1 MVEKRPLRDIIWHC
15 KIWHPPHSQ
24 TVASWNGNQN
34 ITHGRAHKRWKL
46 TEAVNWRFWI
56 QIVLPW
62 NGMCCFEFNW
72 LQKKTALVLH
82 FAEAHVLPLCWN
94 SFKLS
99 AVSLK
104 ARFWVGSWQPLHP
117 SIWEHWQQFLAA
129 AWQRQAKTPA
139 FWANWF
145 AMVCLMSPKSM
156 FSWMDGHDF
165 AITADLRTHIYCKYL

>member
-1 MVEKRPLRDIIWHC
+1 MINKFKLFCHEMECAVSNSIDC
-15 KIWHPPHSQ
+15 K
-24 TVASWNGNQN
+24 
-34 ITHGRAHKRWKL
+34 
-46 TEAVNWRFWI
+46 
-56 QIVLPW
+56 
-62 NGMCCFEFNW
+62 
-72 LQKKTALVLH
+72 KKTALVLH

-139 FWANWF
+139 F
-145 AMVCLMSPKSM
+145 
-156 FSWMDGHDF
+156 
-165 AITADLRTHIYCKYL
+165 